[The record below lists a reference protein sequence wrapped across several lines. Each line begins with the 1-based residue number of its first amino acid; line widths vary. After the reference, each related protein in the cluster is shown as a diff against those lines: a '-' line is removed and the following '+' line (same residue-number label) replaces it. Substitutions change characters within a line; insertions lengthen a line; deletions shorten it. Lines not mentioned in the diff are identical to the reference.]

1 MYIVTNTNNIVM
13 YFMLSNQ
20 SLLYIKNR
28 FDTWKKRF
36 KIFKGQIDI
45 RKNLSI
51 EVDIVCEK

>member
-28 FDTWKKRF
+28 FDSWKKRF
-36 KIFKGQIDI
+36 KIFKRQIDI